1 MQGDGNVV
9 LYHGSP
15 AIQNAMWASNTGG
28 YGNCTVCPFRLI
40 MQSDGN
46 LVAYDKDNKA
56 LWNYFGSDFESD
68 GFQGPFRAHLS
79 DTGVFAVFDVNDNAM
94 WQTGTL
100 NGATA
105 PSTLWSVGIKY
116 SLTGRSITLGCILF
130 FIVMIFYLYQS

>member
-9 LYHGSP
+9 LYNGNP
-15 AIQNAMWASNTGG
+15 AVQNAMWASNSTIGG
-28 YGNCTVCPFRLI
+28 CSICSFRLI

-56 LWNYFGSDFESD
+56 LWNFFGNRFEIS

-79 DTGVFAVFDVNDNAM
+79 DSGVFAIFDSNDNAM

-100 NGATA
+100 NGAAA
-105 PSTLWSVGIKY
+105 PYDLWVVGIKY
-116 SLTGRSITLGCILF
+116 SRKGIYVFILSF
-130 FIVMIFYLYQS
+130 SHIIIN